1 MSNFKIHFSNPL
13 LLLLLI
19 PAIGFTLISYF
30 RLSKKYRKNR
40 NRITSIVLH
49 LLVMLFSISVLAGI
63 EFLYQIPNDVNEI
76 ILLVDVSQTQ
86 EQAKINRDE
95 FVETV
100 LEDGKY
106 ANYKIGV
113 VTFGFDQNYAVP
125 LTYDVDEIYEKY
137 LVAELPDT
145 SATDVAAAL
154 RYTKELFDNPETGK
168 IVLITDGKV
177 TDESEATDTAIR
189 SAALQ
194 GITVDTV
201 YISSSYEGNNLQL
214 IGVEL
219 PDYHIGIREE
229 CTIGLTLRSNN
240 ATTGKVTLFDNGY
253 TDPDT
258 GTQLVELAN
267 DTQTI
272 FFQHTFETE
281 GLHKLLFEVESEDDS
296 LKQNNQYYS
305 YLYLEEYNKI
315 LLLERTEGESKAFE
329 EMLNEDEA
337 YVIEVKNIQDEDVPT
352 TVEELCMYDQVVLN
366 NIAHKDMPIGF
377 DVLLESY
384 VSNYGGG
391 LFTIGGND
399 ETGAANMYDRTDM
412 FGTVYQQILPVE
424 AITYTPPIGVI
435 VIIDRSGSM
444 GGSNDEGYNKLDWAK
459 AGAGACLDSL
469 SERDYIGIMTLD
481 ESEAMILP
489 LTERTQEAKI
499 LAAIDSIK
507 TAEGATKFA
516 GAIDAAGL
524 ELRNLK
530 NVAKRH
536 IIIVTDGQ
544 VPGDEKEKSI
554 ELATSFYQT
563 DGTTL
568 SIVGVD
574 MEPGS
579 SAAKAMGE
587 IVAVANGRLHAV
599 SSSELIRSIKDDLN
613 VPEIKAV
620 NTEPFNPI
628 VNNKSALLDGVEFN
642 EENKLNVQ
650 LNGFYGVKAKTQ
662 ATKILIGEYDV
673 PIYAQWKYGEGTVGS
688 FMCDLNGVWSADFM
702 ADASGKTFIRNVV
715 DNLMPV
721 NNIRPKSMNI
731 QLVEDNYIN
740 QLSVYTSLA
749 EGEYIT
755 GQIVD
760 TLTGTVASLNETVND
775 SASAALDG
783 VTCYATLGLSVNNNY
798 SRCSFV
804 VKKSGVY
811 QIVLTKYD
819 ADGNVLSVFECY
831 KNFSYSKEYDTFAEE
846 SESELEAKLAYWAE
860 RGNGVKIAELEN
872 PSEIFENFVTAIDKS
887 FDPSFPFM
895 IMAIILF
902 LLDIAVRK
910 FKFKWPHELIREY
923 KEKKSS
929 E

>member
-1 MSNFKIHFSNPL
+1 M
-13 LLLLLI
+13 LLLLI
-19 PAIGFTLISYF
+19 PAIGFTLLSYF

-76 ILLVDVSQTQ
+76 ILLVDVSQTE
-86 EQAKINRDE
+86 EQSKLTRDE

-100 LEDGKY
+100 LEDGRY

-125 LTYDVDEIYEKY
+125 LTYDVEGIYEQY
-137 LVAELPDT
+137 LAAELPDT

-154 RYTKELFDNPETGK
+154 RYTKDLFGNPETGK

-177 TDESEATDTAIR
+177 TDESEATNTAIR

-194 GITVDTV
+194 GTIVDTV
-201 YISSSYEGNNLQL
+201 YISSSYGGDNLQL

-219 PDYHIGIREE
+219 PDYHVGVGEE
-229 CTIGLTLRSNN
+229 CTIGVTIQSNF
-240 ATTGKVTLFDNGY
+240 ATIGTVTLSDNGT

-258 GTQLVELAN
+258 GTLPVSLAN

-272 FFQHTFETE
+272 FFQHTFESE
-281 GLHKLLFEVESEDDS
+281 GLHKLLFEVSSNEDS
-296 LKQNNQYYS
+296 LMQNNQYYS
-305 YLYLEEYNKI
+305 YFYLEEYNKI
-315 LLLERTEGESKAFE
+315 LLLERNEGESQAFE
-329 EMLNEDEA
+329 TMLNEEEA
-337 YVIEVKNIQDEDVPT
+337 YVIEVKNIQAEDVPT

-366 NIAHKDMPIGF
+366 NIAHSDMPIGF

-384 VSNYGGG
+384 VGDYGGG

-399 ETGAANMYDRTDM
+399 EKGEANMYDRSDM

-444 GGSNDEGYNKLDWAK
+444 GGENEEGYNKLDWAK

-481 ESEAMILP
+481 DSEEMILP

-507 TAEGATKFA
+507 TADGATKFS
-516 GAIDAAGL
+516 GAIDAAGR

-544 VPGDEKEKSI
+544 VPSDEKDKSI

-574 MEPGS
+574 MAEGS

-599 SSSELIRSIKDDLN
+599 ASSELIRSIKDDLN

-620 NTEPFNPI
+620 NAEPFNPI
-628 VNNKSALLDGVEFN
+628 VNSKSALFDGVDFN

-650 LNGFYGVKAKTQ
+650 LNGFYGVKAKAQ
-662 ATKILIGEYDV
+662 ATKILVGDYDV

-688 FMCDLNGVWSADFM
+688 FMCDLNGVWSAEFM
-702 ADASGKTFIRNVV
+702 ADTSGKTFIRNVV

-721 NNIRPKSMNI
+721 TNIRPKSMNV

-740 QLSVYTSLA
+740 QLSVYTNLE
-749 EGEYIT
+749 EGEYIV
-755 GQIVD
+755 GQLVD
-760 TLTGTVASLNETVND
+760 TLTGTVTSLNEAVD
-775 SASAALDG
+775 ASDPTALKG
-783 VTCYATLGLSVNNNY
+783 LACYATSGLSVNNNY

-819 ADGNVLSVFECY
+819 ESGNVLSVFDCY
-831 KNFSYSKEYDTFAEE
+831 KNLSYSKEYDTFAEE
-846 SESELEAKLAYWAE
+846 SESELETKLAYWAE
-860 RGNGVKIAELEN
+860 KGNGVKIAELKN
-872 PSEIFENFVTAIDKS
+872 PSEIFENFVTALDKS

-895 IMAIILF
+895 ILSIVLF